1 MNPSDITAPDHGGAS
16 GVLRARFDAAAS
28 GRTALERVF
37 ERGALR
43 LRVPRGP
50 DCQGVIVNTGGGVV
64 GGDSLAIAVALG
76 AGGALTL
83 TTVAAEKV
91 YRSAGP
97 DAAVATTLDVATEAR
112 LDWLPQETIL
122 FDGCRLRRTLSAT
135 LAGSARLLA
144 AETLVFGRLASA
156 ETAMTGAITDGW
168 RVRRDGRLLF
178 ADETRL
184 EGAIGATLDR
194 PAVGGGARAV
204 GLLLLCAPDA
214 EVAVEPLRALTAP
227 FATGDEAV
235 AVGVSARDGVLILR
249 ALARSPL
256 RLRACMLAAI
266 GASRAAPNGASALAR
281 IWA

>member
-1 MNPSDITAPDHGGAS
+1 MTPPDPAAFGS
-16 GVLRARFDAAAS
+16 SVLRARFEATAS
-28 GRTALERVF
+28 GTTALARVF

-50 DCQGVIVNTGGGVV
+50 GCQGVIVNTGGGVV
-64 GGDSLAIAVALG
+64 GGDTLAIDVALG

-97 DAAVATTLDVATEAR
+97 AATIATTLDVADGAR

-122 FDGCRLRRTLSAT
+122 FDKCRLRRTLGAT

-144 AETLVFGRLASA
+144 AELIVFGRLASA
-156 ETAMTGAITDGW
+156 ETAMTGALSDGW

-214 EVAVEPLRALTAP
+214 EAAVEPLRAITAP
-227 FATGDEAV
+227 FAAPTVEGNGAV
-235 AVGVSARDGVLILR
+235 EVGVSARDGVLILR
-249 ALARSPL
+249 ALARSPP

-266 GASRAAPNGASALAR
+266 GASRGAPHGASGLAR

>member
-1 MNPSDITAPDHGGAS
+1 MIPDRALFGAS
-16 GVLRARFDAAAS
+16 VLRASFRAAA
-28 GRTALERVF
+28 GGAALDRVF
-37 ERGALR
+37 EQGALR
-43 LRVPRGP
+43 LRVPRGRE
-50 DCQGVIVNTGGGVV
+50 CQGVIVNTGGGIV
-64 GGDSLAIAVALG
+64 GGDTLRVEVALE

-97 DAAVATTLDVATEAR
+97 EAAITTVLDLGPGAR

-122 FDGCRLRRTLSAT
+122 FDRARLRRKLTAT

-144 AETLVFGRLASA
+144 AELIVFGRLASA
-156 ETAMTGAITDGW
+156 ETAITGTLTDSW

-184 EGAIGATLDR
+184 AGAIGATLDR
-194 PAVGGGARAV
+194 PAVAGGARAI
-204 GLLLLCAPDA
+204 GLLLYCAPDA
-214 EVAVEPLRALTAP
+214 EAAVETLRAVTAP
-227 FATGDEAV
+227 FAAGADSPEL
-235 AVGVSARDGVLILR
+235 GVSARDGVLILR
-249 ALARSPL
+249 ALARSPP

-266 GASRAAPNGASALAR
+266 GALREAPGGRSGLAR